1 MTVLLLVLSWL
12 PLASAHDKACGA
24 RHLVTIETDG
34 SISRGG
40 KDALLRAFHDG
51 LPIRVG
57 WWLDPDG
64 DGKADLAHWADASF
78 LTEFEG
84 HVFTQ
89 LPDIQAQSPL
99 RGKARVMMPAGRKRW
114 TGLLGTN
121 GMLEG
126 HFDDGSDPIS
136 VRVRTIWCLSAQ

>member
-1 MTVLLLVLSWL
+1 MTLLLLVFTWL
-12 PLASAHDKACGA
+12 PLASAQDKACGD
-24 RHLVTIETDG
+24 RHPVTIEADR
-34 SISRGG
+34 SISRGA
-40 KDALLRAFHDG
+40 KDALLRAVHDG
-51 LPIRVG
+51 LLIRVG
-57 WWLDPDG
+57 WWLDPDA

-89 LPDIQAQSPL
+89 IPDIQAQSPL

-121 GMLEG
+121 AMLEG
-126 HFDDGSDPIS
+126 HFDDGSDSIA
-136 VRVRTIWCLSAQ
+136 VKVRTIWCLPAR